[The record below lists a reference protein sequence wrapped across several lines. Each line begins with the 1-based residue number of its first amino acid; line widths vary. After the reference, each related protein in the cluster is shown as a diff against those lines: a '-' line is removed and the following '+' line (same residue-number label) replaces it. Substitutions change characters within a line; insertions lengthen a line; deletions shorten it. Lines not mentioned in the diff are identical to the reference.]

1 MIVTG
6 EEDGVV
12 SVTGA
17 AGGLRE
23 TVKLWSPSS
32 ASSSSMVMVKQSVSP
47 VILPAAKNT
56 SNSVVSVTVKS
67 SPSTVGKTMVNKSSH
82 SLELKQTT

>member
-12 SVTGA
+12 SVTGR
-17 AGGLRE
+17 AGELRE

-32 ASSSSMVMVKQSVSP
+32 ASSSIMLILMQSVFP
-47 VILPAAKNT
+47 FVLPDGKKT
-56 SNSVVSVTVKS
+56 FNSVGSVTLKS
-67 SPSTVGKTMVNKSSH
+67 IPSTVDKT
-82 SLELKQTT
+82 TA